1 MDVLGRIQ
9 IVKKNSAA
17 ASRSV
22 FGKGQFEDVGFMT
35 LQTLVAGGLYEFKRR
50 RIHTVTQTGRLRSVV
65 EHVPKMR
72 AAPGARD
79 LSAAAET

>member
-1 MDVLGRIQ
+1 MFWMGPIEIRGNMVLH
-9 IVKKNSAA
+9 
-17 ASRSV
+17 
-22 FGKGQFEDVGFMT
+22 E
-35 LQTLVAGGLYEFKRR
+35 LVAGGLYEFKRC

-79 LSAAAET
+79 LSATAET

>member
-1 MDVLGRIQ
+1 M
-9 IVKKNSAA
+9 K
-17 ASRSV
+17 
-22 FGKGQFEDVGFMT
+22 
-35 LQTLVAGGLYEFKRR
+35 LQTLVATGLYEFKRR
-50 RIHTVTQTGRLRSVV
+50 RIHAVTQPGRLGAIV

>member
-1 MDVLGRIQ
+1 MGPIEIGGNVVLH
-9 IVKKNSAA
+9 
-17 ASRSV
+17 
-22 FGKGQFEDVGFMT
+22 E
-35 LQTLVAGGLYEFKRR
+35 LVAGLYEFKRC

>member
-1 MDVLGRIQ
+1 MGPIEIRGNMVLH
-9 IVKKNSAA
+9 
-17 ASRSV
+17 
-22 FGKGQFEDVGFMT
+22 E
-35 LQTLVAGGLYEFKRR
+35 LVATSLYEFKRR